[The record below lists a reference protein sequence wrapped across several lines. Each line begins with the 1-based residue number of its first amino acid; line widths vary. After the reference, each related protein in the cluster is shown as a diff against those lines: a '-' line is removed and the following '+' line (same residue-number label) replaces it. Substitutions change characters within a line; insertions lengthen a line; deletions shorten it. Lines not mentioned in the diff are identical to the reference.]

1 LEIRWSLLLHD
12 VGKGLPDVRKLNKE
26 GQPSD
31 HGHEAKSAEL
41 TVQIMKRLR
50 YPDKFSKLVTWL
62 VAEHMRFAPMLISGE
77 KTLLRWVRSE
87 ATSGTFRN
95 QAELT
100 YAYKQLVE
108 VFLADMEATHAR
120 KNPTL
125 MENGR
130 ALGEQVI
137 ELAREKM
144 PVANSDLAISGK
156 DLLEI
161 IPKEQIKNALSYLL
175 ERVQSGNL
183 PNEKEVLLTAMQK
196 HLQKTLKGNDD
207 E

>member
-1 LEIRWSLLLHD
+1 
-12 VGKGLPDVRKLNKE
+12 
-26 GQPSD
+26 
-31 HGHEAKSAEL
+31 
-41 TVQIMKRLR
+41 
-50 YPDKFSKLVTWL
+50 
-62 VAEHMRFAPMLISGE
+62 
-77 KTLLRWVRSE
+77 
-87 ATSGTFRN
+87 
-95 QAELT
+95 
-100 YAYKQLVE
+100 
-108 VFLADMEATHAR
+108 MEATHAR

-130 ALGEQVI
+130 ALGKQVI

-183 PNEKEVLLTAMQK
+183 PNEKEALLTAMQK